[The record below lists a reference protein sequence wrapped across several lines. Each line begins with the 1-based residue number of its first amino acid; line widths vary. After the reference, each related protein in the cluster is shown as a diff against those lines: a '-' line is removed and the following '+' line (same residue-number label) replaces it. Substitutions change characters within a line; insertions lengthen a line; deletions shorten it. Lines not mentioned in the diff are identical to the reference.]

1 MDDAEKD
8 FGDADPSFT
17 GDITNGHLVE
27 DDDLGDISFYRTNSE
42 EDVGDYPN
50 VLTARYTYNSNYD
63 VDIIRGDFTI
73 RGSSKPEAG
82 LVVPK
87 GGTKVY
93 DGTPLYASAR
103 VVGAEGY
110 KIYFRVDGSDWTE
123 EAPFVTNVS
132 EGKVTVQTKAVNE
145 EGDELFG
152 DDVTIQI
159 KPRTIVLTSATDSK
173 SYDET
178 PLTNHNVTVTGDG
191 FVDGEGADY
200 HVTGSQTEVGSSENF
215 FTYELHADTD
225 ASNYIIT
232 KKEGTLTVTSV
243 QTPDEP
249 EEPDEPDK
257 PSKPPK
263 PSKPARPEKPAQ
275 PENPNPPT
283 LTKDHV
289 AYIIGY
295 VDGTVRPSNL
305 ITRAEVT
312 TIFFRLLSDESRS
325 EFWSQT
331 NPYSDVSRNLWCNNA
346 ISTLTN
352 AGIILGYNDGTFKP
366 DAPIT
371 RAQLAAIAVRF
382 STVIYDGDSTF
393 NDVPSSHW
401 ASRYIAL
408 AEYLGWIN
416 GYRDNTFKPDQY
428 ITRAE
433 AITLINRVL
442 ERDVEEEY
450 MLPGM
455 ITWIDNP
462 PYTWCYEAIQEATNS
477 HDYTRTD
484 KQSPEHDFNY
494 EAWLRINP
502 VPNWAGLEREW
513 STANSK

>member
-1 MDDAEKD
+1 M
-8 FGDADPSFT
+8 
-17 GDITNGHLVE
+17 
-27 DDDLGDISFYRTNSE
+27 
-42 EDVGDYPN
+42 
-50 VLTARYTYNSNYD
+50 
-63 VDIIRGDFTI
+63 
-73 RGSSKPEAG
+73 
-82 LVVPK
+82 
-87 GGTKVY
+87 
-93 DGTPLYASAR
+93 
-103 VVGAEGY
+103 
-110 KIYFRVDGSDWTE
+110 
-123 EAPFVTNVS
+123 
-132 EGKVTVQTKAVNE
+132 
-145 EGDELFG
+145 
-152 DDVTIQI
+152 
-159 KPRTIVLTSATDSK
+159 
-173 SYDET
+173 
-178 PLTNHNVTVTGDG
+178 
-191 FVDGEGADY
+191 
-200 HVTGSQTEVGSSENF
+200 
-215 FTYELHADTD
+215 
-225 ASNYIIT
+225 
-232 KKEGTLTVTSV
+232 
-243 QTPDEP
+243 
-249 EEPDEPDK
+249 
-257 PSKPPK
+257 
-263 PSKPARPEKPAQ
+263 
-275 PENPNPPT
+275 
-283 LTKDHV
+283 

-295 VDGTVRPSNL
+295 VDGTVRPNNL

-494 EAWLRINP
+494 EVWLRINP